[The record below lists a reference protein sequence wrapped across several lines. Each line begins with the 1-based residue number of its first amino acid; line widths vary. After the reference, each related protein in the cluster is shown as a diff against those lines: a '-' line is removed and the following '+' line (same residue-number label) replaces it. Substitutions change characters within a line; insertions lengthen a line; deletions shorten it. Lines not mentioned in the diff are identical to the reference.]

1 MPKLLNKRQ
10 EYILNFLEKTESSKA
25 VSDILFFLQEEFG
38 AISRMTVNRDLRLLQ
53 SNGYVT
59 KSGSGRGAVYGLM
72 SAYKAIKPINIEEY
86 FATDTDKRKIQPN
99 FNFEVFSLFG
109 SAFTPNEF
117 DRLEKLSAVYQQNLK
132 KLSPTALKKEY
143 ERLIIELSWKSSKI
157 EGNTYTLLETEFLL
171 RERIEPKGHTREETT
186 MILNHKIALDY
197 IRAHAGRFKR
207 LDLRDIE
214 AVHSLLITGLNV
226 KKNIRHGLVRISGT
240 AYKPIDNRFQIREAM
255 EKTCKLINKQ
265 KSPFAKA
272 LIAML
277 MLSYIQPFEDGNKRA
292 SRLIGNALLLAHNTC
307 PLSFRSIDELEYK
320 KAVLLFYEQN
330 NFKYFKELFINQFKF
345 AVENYFG

>member
-1 MPKLLNKRQ
+1 M
-10 EYILNFLEKTESSKA
+10 
-25 VSDILFFLQEEFG
+25 
-38 AISRMTVNRDLRLLQ
+38 
-53 SNGYVT
+53 
-59 KSGSGRGAVYGLM
+59 
-72 SAYKAIKPINIEEY
+72 
-86 FATDTDKRKIQPN
+86 
-99 FNFEVFSLFG
+99 
-109 SAFTPNEF
+109 
-117 DRLEKLSAVYQQNLK
+117 
-132 KLSPTALKKEY
+132 
-143 ERLIIELSWKSSKI
+143 
-157 EGNTYTLLETEFLL
+157 